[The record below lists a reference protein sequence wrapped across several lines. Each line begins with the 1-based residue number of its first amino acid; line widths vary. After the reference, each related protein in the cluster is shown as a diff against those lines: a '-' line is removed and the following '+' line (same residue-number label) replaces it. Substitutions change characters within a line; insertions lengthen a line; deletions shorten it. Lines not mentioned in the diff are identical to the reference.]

1 MTLLQGNIQGCEAVL
16 RGKGLAGSRGEQEP
30 NHLVMVL
37 LQTPTLLYWDTA
49 DGSGSGLIWRE
60 KTLTCFVVLCTSK
73 NVQLS
78 YLYLSR
84 HVEWSESILR
94 LHIDAGGVSH
104 KDLHDLVLPG
114 EAGNVQGGVAL
125 LGGRVDL
132 GAPGQQ
138 LRHDALVTL
147 LAGQVQRIESVL
159 AKKKQIKLMG
169 PEEIYV
175 LNLATVL
182 I

>member
-1 MTLLQGNIQGCEAVL
+1 
-16 RGKGLAGSRGEQEP
+16 
-30 NHLVMVL
+30 MVL
-37 LQTPTLLYWDTA
+37 
-49 DGSGSGLIWRE
+49 SLIWRE

-182 I
+182 ISSIDKIINDKS

>member
-1 MTLLQGNIQGCEAVL
+1 MEDL
-16 RGKGLAGSRGEQEP
+16 
-30 NHLVMVL
+30 
-37 LQTPTLLYWDTA
+37 
-49 DGSGSGLIWRE
+49 
-60 KTLTCFVVLCTSK
+60 
-73 NVQLS
+73 
-78 YLYLSR
+78 LYLSR

-182 I
+182 ISSIDKIINDKS